1 MKVLS
6 WNIQGIK
13 KPQALQELNFLKQTH
28 KPDILFILET
38 LVTDTHLVHILPK
51 LGFDYYEFV
60 SLVNHAEGI
69 AVLWNSVNIQASIL
83 SKSNRAIH
91 LLVHDTLTSIS
102 SIISGIYAPTQQRER
117 DSF

>member
-13 KPQALQELNFLKQTH
+13 KPQALQELKILKQTH
-28 KPDILFILET
+28 KPDILFILKT
-38 LVTDTHLVHILPK
+38 LVTCSHLLRILPK
-51 LGFDYYEFV
+51 LGFEYYEFV
-60 SLVNHAEGI
+60 STVNHDGGV
-69 AVLWNSVNIQASIL
+69 AVLWNSGNIHALIL

-91 LLVHDTLTSIS
+91 LLVHDTLNSMN
-102 SIISGIYAPTQQRER
+102 SIISGIYAPTQQREK